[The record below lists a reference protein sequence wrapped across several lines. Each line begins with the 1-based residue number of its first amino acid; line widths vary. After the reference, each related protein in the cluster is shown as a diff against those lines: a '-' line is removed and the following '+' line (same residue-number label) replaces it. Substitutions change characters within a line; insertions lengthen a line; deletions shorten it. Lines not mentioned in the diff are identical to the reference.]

1 MGKWGNNLFCG
12 ILGEHFFN
20 NDKPRWWFRVPHQQG
35 TQTVKPNARTTKGP
49 DCWRWRI
56 SSSRAISDCVWGS
69 TQTWAKKKPK
79 SSAFLGHAAS
89 YGWDDAEQLKEWRDK
104 KWWSIGFHMK
114 RITRRFGGRLPIPR
128 ARDTWI
134 LRRQGLSH
142 KILWNGYPPVI
153 KCGSGKFHMYRCF
166 SNL

>member
-1 MGKWGNNLFCG
+1 MGEQPVLWHFGGTFFQQRQAKVMISGTPSTRYPD
-12 ILGEHFFN
+12 GEAQCT
-20 NDKPRWWFRVPHQQG
+20 DDQG
-35 TQTVKPNARTTKGP
+35 TRLLTLKDFFFESNFWLCLRFNANLG
-49 DCWRWRI
+49 
-56 SSSRAISDCVWGS
+56 
-69 TQTWAKKKPK
+69 QKKPK